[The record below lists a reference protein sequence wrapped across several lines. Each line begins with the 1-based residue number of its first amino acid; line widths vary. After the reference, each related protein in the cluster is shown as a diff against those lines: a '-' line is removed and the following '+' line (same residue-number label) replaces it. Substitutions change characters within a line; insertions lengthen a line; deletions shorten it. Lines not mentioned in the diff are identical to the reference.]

1 MNYENDF
8 RALQHYVLTHP
19 NWEYELKHTPYFL
32 KIKRAPYNPNWVM
45 FTYVIFDTDFS
56 LPEVRASRGSIFE
69 LPTMKPICLPFY
81 VFRNWNEL
89 CHDDIDWD
97 SAKVELKVDG
107 SMIKCV
113 KHDGKVWWFTNGNTF
128 TETNLMLKWH
138 EADEPESENARTYH
152 DLIEVA
158 LNKKPRDWIDKIP
171 EDVTFMFELVS
182 PRNVIIVPY
191 DKTEFW
197 FLGARDNSSMLEI
210 DRDEAK
216 SKYGIPFEVPPVIDA
231 HDIKSL
237 QETVKTWR
245 GDKEGVVVV
254 DKNFRRIKVKT
265 DLYLNVKFTKA
276 AADLSLKRVYTLI
289 RNGTIDDAIAL
300 TPELAPRA
308 EYMQGLIRKY
318 DDLYWKCIEESKKYI
333 ATLPKNADAHTACF
347 EKYKDTPDFSK
358 YMLGIN
364 SDDSIVS
371 ELARTPWVRF
381 RNFFNLTDN

>member
-158 LNKKPRDWIDKIP
+158 LN
-171 EDVTFMFELVS
+171 
-182 PRNVIIVPY
+182 N
-191 DKTEFW
+191 
-197 FLGARDNSSMLEI
+197 A
-210 DRDEAK
+210 
-216 SKYGIPFEVPPVIDA
+216 
-231 HDIKSL
+231 
-237 QETVKTWR
+237 
-245 GDKEGVVVV
+245 
-254 DKNFRRIKVKT
+254 
-265 DLYLNVKFTKA
+265 
-276 AADLSLKRVYTLI
+276 LS
-289 RNGTIDDAIAL
+289 
-300 TPELAPRA
+300 
-308 EYMQGLIRKY
+308 
-318 DDLYWKCIEESKKYI
+318 
-333 ATLPKNADAHTACF
+333 
-347 EKYKDTPDFSK
+347 
-358 YMLGIN
+358 
-364 SDDSIVS
+364 
-371 ELARTPWVRF
+371 
-381 RNFFNLTDN
+381 